1 MDCIVVAG
9 GIPGPDDPL
18 YEYTQGKPK
27 ALLDMEGRTM
37 LERVMDALQSAEA
50 VERIVVV
57 GLGSDLGMQFKRPV
71 DKHLPDQGG
80 MVPNVLAGVEWL
92 RQDKPDIEEVL
103 FCSSDIPTITGPVVD
118 EFVNRCR
125 PFDKGIYYIFVTKE
139 AMETRFPDSKR
150 TYVQIKGMEIAGGD
164 MAIGRVEITDAN
176 RELWVALSNAR
187 KHAWQLARIVGF
199 VTLIRYLTHQ
209 MGPAEIEKK
218 AASIIDAPVEVVLD
232 PPAELAMD
240 ADKPSQVDLLR
251 VELRRMD
258 AEA

>member
-9 GIPGPDDPL
+9 GIPGPDDPM

-27 ALLDMEGRTM
+27 ALLDMEGRTK

-57 GLGSDLGMQFKRPV
+57 GLGSDMGMQFQRPV
-71 DKHLPDQGG
+71 DQHLPDHGG

-118 EFVNRCR
+118 EFINRCR

-139 AMETRFPDSKR
+139 AMEVRFPDSKR

-176 RELWVALSNAR
+176 QELWVALSNAR

-199 VTLIRYLTHQ
+199 GTLIKYLTHR
-209 MGPAEIEKK
+209 MGPKEIEKK

-251 VELRRMD
+251 AELRRMD
-258 AEA
+258 AES